1 LAIVRGW
8 LEIADTTVTRTLRR
22 YTAST
27 GERKFSSI
35 AVQLAP

>member
-8 LEIADTTVTRTLRR
+8 LEIAETTVTRTLRR